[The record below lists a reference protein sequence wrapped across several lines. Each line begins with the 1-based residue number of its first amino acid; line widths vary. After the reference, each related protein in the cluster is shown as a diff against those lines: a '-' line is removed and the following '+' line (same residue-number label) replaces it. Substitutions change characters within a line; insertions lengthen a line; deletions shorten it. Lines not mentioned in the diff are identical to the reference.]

1 MNVTLVRNKK
11 FQFVFKMFTALLFTL
26 YSLYTIYHTF
36 LFAVKPATG
45 VNMNLFGRITDI
57 IIVLIITIALW
68 LELSH
73 TKKYRKVRSVL
84 LCGALS
90 LSFILNFFYAVSDYS
105 QFDSADISS
114 VLSFAVLIL
123 SQLAILLFLIYYY
136 AIRYNTKLKS
146 KRKWVIAFLSIVI
159 TLYVSCLIIECV
171 LQLKHRVNSGY
182 MLENRIFYYFCFIC
196 MSVSFMLPRIKRSRF
211 KQNFIL
217 DESEDNI
224 IAVSPDRSKSRS
236 DKEKWTSPTL
246 EDAEIV
252 FSTKGRGKHSRRHR
266 R

>member
-1 MNVTLVRNKK
+1 MNVTFVRNKK

-36 LFAVKPATG
+36 LFAVKPVTG
-45 VNMNLFGRITDI
+45 VNMNLFGRIADI

-68 LELSH
+68 VELSH
-73 TKKYRKVRSVL
+73 KKKNRKVRSIM

-90 LSFILNFFYAVSDYS
+90 LSYILNFFNAVNIFS
-105 QFDSADISS
+105 QLDFADTAS
-114 VLSFAVLIL
+114 VLSFVIFIL
-123 SQLAILLFLIYYY
+123 SQTAILLFLIYYY

-146 KRKWVIAFLSIVI
+146 KRKWVIALLSVAT
-159 TLYVSCLIIECV
+159 TLYVLCLIIECV
-171 LQLKHRVNSGY
+171 LQLKYSVNNGY
-182 MLENRIFYYFCFIC
+182 TLENRMFYYFCFIC
-196 MSVSFMLPRIKRSRF
+196 MYICFMLPRLRRSRF
-211 KQNFIL
+211 KENFIL
-217 DESEDNI
+217 GESEDNI